1 MELLIPDR
9 AIQALLEE
17 IKSLQ
22 DTIKSVQQQLLIERV
37 AAVSVIILLLC
48 YIYFLNTLTVL

>member
-37 AAVSVIILLLC
+37 AAVSIIILLLC
-48 YIYFLNTLTVL
+48 YIYFFNNNILQ